1 MQSAA
6 KLAEKWKRNLQG
18 AAQTMR
24 DGVRDM
30 KVNPMEE
37 AIKAKDLMRER
48 LLAAIDSGKWEAGLR
63 AVSVKDWKDMMT
75 EFGISRAVEAAA
87 KKQDKVEE
95 FLKEWLPV
103 AEAISIR
110 AKDMPSGTEQDALE
124 KVRMM
129 MQMSKAFANERRGG

>member
-24 DGVRDM
+24 EGVRDM
-30 KVNPMEE
+30 RSNPMEE
-37 AIKAKDLMRER
+37 AIKKKDLMRER

-63 AVSVKDWKDMMT
+63 SVSLADWKTMMT
-75 EFGISRAVEAAA
+75 ELGISRAVEAAA
-87 KKQDKVEE
+87 KKQDKVED

-103 AEAISIR
+103 AEAISAK

-129 MQMSKAFANERRGG
+129 MQMSKAFAEDRRE